1 MGNIIFLGLVSFF
14 CDFSSEM
21 VYPLIPIY
29 LTGALG
35 ATPVLVGT
43 IEGIAES
50 TASLLKVFSGYISDK
65 YHRKKPIAFAGYA
78 AGLVYKLALL
88 FSTSWTGILFARVV
102 DRFGKG
108 IRTAPRDVMVADNG
122 EKAHVGRS
130 FGIHKMLDM
139 AGSALGVLCSFLLLT
154 GLGENSY
161 KTVFAISI
169 IPMAAALCMF
179 LFIKEKREPQEA
191 QRRERFWNGMGKLN
205 RPLKL
210 YLAVA
215 FVFTLGNSSNTFLLR
230 KASEVGF
237 SKPPKHLRGLSIVLA
252 MLLVLGVFVGV
263 AVLVIPELINAVAL
277 IVQIISEGLEQL
289 ASLES
294 NAQFMSSPV
303 GQYLA
308 GINIDWLAIKEQL
321 ETFIKNYSG
330 AFVDQ
335 AVDATSSAV
344 GGIVTFFIG
353 LTFAIYILAGKEKL
367 KRQGFRLMRAWLPR
381 RLGEVL
387 IHVFSVCNQ
396 TFRHF
401 IAGQATEAIIL
412 GSLCMVGM
420 AILRIPYAPM
430 IGALVGVTAL
440 IPVLGAFVGTIIGA
454 VMILTVD
461 PFKAVGFAIFLLI
474 LQQVEGTL
482 IYPKVV
488 GAKINLPAMWVLA
501 AVTVGGNL
509 AGPLGMLLGVPAASA
524 AYALLREA
532 TEKREARMAVPKPDA
547 FAQE

>member
-1 MGNIIFLGLVSFF
+1 
-14 CDFSSEM
+14 
-21 VYPLIPIY
+21 
-29 LTGALG
+29 
-35 ATPVLVGT
+35 
-43 IEGIAES
+43 
-50 TASLLKVFSGYISDK
+50 
-65 YHRKKPIAFAGYA
+65 
-78 AGLVYKLALL
+78 
-88 FSTSWTGILFARVV
+88 
-102 DRFGKG
+102 
-108 IRTAPRDVMVADNG
+108 MVADNG

-179 LFIKEKREPQEA
+179 LFIKEKREPREA

-215 FVFTLGNSSNTFLLR
+215 FVFTLGNSSNTFLLL

-252 MLLVLGVFVGV
+252 MLFVLGVFVGV

-461 PFKAVGFAIFLLI
+461 PFKALVFAIFLLI
-474 LQQVEGTL
+474 LQQVEGNL